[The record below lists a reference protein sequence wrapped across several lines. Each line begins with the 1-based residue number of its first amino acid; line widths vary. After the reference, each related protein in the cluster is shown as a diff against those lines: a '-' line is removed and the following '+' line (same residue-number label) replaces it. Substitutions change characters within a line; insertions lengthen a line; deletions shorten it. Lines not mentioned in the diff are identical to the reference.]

1 MTDHQPPV
9 SENVDAMLDLVRRNC
24 EDQCRAIDAEAKQ
37 NARDIIA
44 SAHKEARVKV
54 HDVIVEERRNGQ
66 RAIDKQRAKIETA
79 KRQNFQDQENAFLH
93 VIWQQLKRELV
104 HRWQDD
110 AARQDWLRCAVDQ
123 ALGHLHPGG
132 WRIEHPQN
140 WSPVELGPYLDRI
153 KSFSGDEV
161 AFVAVKDF
169 DVGVRIQANGVVVDA
184 TLSGVL
190 ADQKEIAAVLLA
202 ELFLDAE
209 ATT

>member
-1 MTDHQPPV
+1 MTEKQLSE

-24 EDQCRAIDAEAKQ
+24 EDQCRTIDAEAEQ
-37 NARDIIA
+37 HAHEIIT
-44 SAHKEARVKV
+44 SAHTEARAKV
-54 HDVIVEERRNGQ
+54 HDVIVEERRNGL

-93 VIWQQLKRELV
+93 VIWQQLNGELV
-104 HRWQDD
+104 NRWEDD
-110 AARQDWLRCAVDQ
+110 DARQDWLRSAVDQ

-132 WRIEHPQN
+132 WRVEHPQN
-140 WSPVELGPYLDRI
+140 WSPDELAPFLDRI
-153 KSFSGDEV
+153 KAFSGDDV

-169 DVGVRIQANGVVVDA
+169 DVGVRIQANGVIVDA

-190 ADQKEIAAVLLA
+190 ADQKEIAAMLLA

>member
-1 MTDHQPPV
+1 MTDKQLPE

-24 EDQCRAIDAEAKQ
+24 EDQCRTIDAQAQ
-37 NARDIIA
+37 QHARDIIA
-44 SAHKEARVKV
+44 SAHTEARAKV
-54 HDVIVEERRNGQ
+54 HEVIVEERRNGL

-93 VIWQQLKRELV
+93 VIWRQLKDELV
-104 HRWQDD
+104 KRWQDD
-110 AARQDWLRCAVDQ
+110 DARQDWLRSAVDQ

-132 WRIEHPQN
+132 WRVEHPHN
-140 WSPVELGPYLDRI
+140 WSPDELAAHVDRI
-153 KSFSGDEV
+153 KAFSGDEV
-161 AFVAVKDF
+161 AFVAVQDF
-169 DVGVRIQANGVVVDA
+169 DVGVRIHANGVVVDA

-190 ADQKEIAAVLLA
+190 ADEKEIAAMLLA